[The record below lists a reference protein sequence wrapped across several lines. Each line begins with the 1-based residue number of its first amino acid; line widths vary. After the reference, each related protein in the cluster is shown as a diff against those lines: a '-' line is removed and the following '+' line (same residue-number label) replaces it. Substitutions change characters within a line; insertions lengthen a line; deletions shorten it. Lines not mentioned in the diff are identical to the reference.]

1 MKKTQ
6 PTSPAVAKLFQQGIS
21 LHRQGQLT
29 QAKNF
34 YEQVLAKQPKHF
46 DALNMLGV
54 IASQANNHALA
65 AELMGK
71 AIEINPNSASA
82 YSNRGLVLQELKR
95 TDEALVS
102 FDKAIALKPDYAEA
116 FNNRGAALKDLKRPG
131 EALVSFDK
139 AIALKPNYVQAF
151 NNRGTALQD
160 LKRQDDALTSYD
172 KAIALKPDYAQAFN
186 NRGAS
191 LQELKRLGEA
201 LVSYDKAITLQPDY
215 AEAVYNRGN
224 TLKDLRRL
232 DEALMSFDKAI
243 GLKPD
248 YAEAI
253 NNRGAALQDLRRLD
267 EALMSFDKAI
277 ALKPDYAE
285 AFNNRGGALQ
295 TLKRLDEA
303 LASYDKAIAL
313 KPDYAEAFY
322 NRGNALKDL
331 SRLDESLVSFDSA
344 FALKP
349 DYEFLLGMR
358 LHTMLHLCDWSDLPN
373 QLPPL
378 EAGLSKAR
386 MVADPFPVLGLID
399 NPELQLCASKIY
411 ADAKY
416 PASDTLGDFTKR
428 LPGGKIRIAYYSA
441 DFQIHV
447 VADLIVE
454 LLELHDSHHFEVYG
468 FSFGDSSND
477 EMRQRIA
484 NVVDHFID
492 VRTKS
497 DSEVAQMSRSL
508 GIDIA
513 IDLGG
518 YTKDSRTGIFAA
530 RCAPI
535 QVNYLGYPGTMGAS
549 YMDYIVA
556 DKIMIPQENQQ
567 HFSEKIVYLPHSFQV
582 NDSKRQISDKAF
594 TKQELGLPESGFV
607 FCCFNNNYKILP
619 ETFNS
624 WMRLLKVVSGSVL
637 WLYAEQPTAVKNLQK
652 EAAARG
658 VDPSRLVFAKRMKGD
673 DHLARQS
680 VADLFLD
687 TLPFNAGATAS
698 AALWSGLPILT
709 VMGESFTARYAASL
723 LNAMDLPELITA
735 TQEEYEARAIK
746 LANEPA
752 RLAEIKKKLHNN
764 LKTSPLFNGEL
775 FARHIEVAYAEMHK
789 RYLSGAKPDHIYVA
803 A

>member
-1 MKKTQ
+1 
-6 PTSPAVAKLFQQGIS
+6 
-21 LHRQGQLT
+21 
-29 QAKNF
+29 
-34 YEQVLAKQPKHF
+34 
-46 DALNMLGV
+46 
-54 IASQANNHALA
+54 
-65 AELMGK
+65 
-71 AIEINPNSASA
+71 
-82 YSNRGLVLQELKR
+82 
-95 TDEALVS
+95 
-102 FDKAIALKPDYAEA
+102 
-116 FNNRGAALKDLKRPG
+116 
-131 EALVSFDK
+131 
-139 AIALKPNYVQAF
+139 
-151 NNRGTALQD
+151 
-160 LKRQDDALTSYD
+160 
-172 KAIALKPDYAQAFN
+172 
-186 NRGAS
+186 
-191 LQELKRLGEA
+191 
-201 LVSYDKAITLQPDY
+201 
-215 AEAVYNRGN
+215 
-224 TLKDLRRL
+224 
-232 DEALMSFDKAI
+232 
-243 GLKPD
+243 
-248 YAEAI
+248 
-253 NNRGAALQDLRRLD
+253 
-267 EALMSFDKAI
+267 MSFDKAI

-303 LASYDKAIAL
+303 LASYDKAIAF

-735 TQEEYEARAIK
+735 TQEEYEARAIE